1 MGKESMLN
9 IAHRGF
15 TQKFP
20 GNTMEAFEAA
30 IGLEADALECDV
42 QETADG
48 RFVVF
53 HDEELDGKKLGALSA
68 SQVRGIR
75 LEGGYRVPMLE
86 ESLDLCRHRIG
97 MVLEVKRLRSLD
109 GLARILRAEADP
121 KEVGLGSFD
130 KGLMLELSRLAPEFR
145 RGVIVES
152 PPEDPVE
159 LLRSCGCQVLGVPF
173 PYADDRLVE
182 AIHRA
187 GCLVFLWGFREL
199 SQIKGALDLGI
210 DGIVSDFPD
219 VVKEELG
226 ARG

>member
-1 MGKESMLN
+1 MLN

-30 IGLEADALECDV
+30 IGLGADALECDV

-53 HDEELDGKKLGALSA
+53 HDEELEGKRLGELSA
-68 SQVRGIR
+68 SQIGGIT
-75 LEGGYRVPMLE
+75 LEGGYGVPMME
-86 ESLDLCRHRIG
+86 EVLALCRHRIG

-109 GLARILRAEADP
+109 GLVRILRAGADP
-121 KEVGLGSFD
+121 EEVGLGSFD
-130 KGLMLELSRLAPEFR
+130 RGLMLELAHLAPEFR
-145 RGVIVES
+145 RGIIVES

-159 LLRSCGCQVLGVPF
+159 FLKSCGCRVLGVPF
-173 PYADDRLVE
+173 PYADDRLVK
-182 AIHRA
+182 AVHQA
-187 GCLVFLWGFREL
+187 GCLVFLWGFREAG
-199 SQIKGALDLGI
+199 QIKGALGLGV

-219 VVKEELG
+219 VVKDELVR
-226 ARG
+226 RG